1 MSPKSLKV
9 SRLDCVSFIVIPYLN
24 TKVIS

>member
-9 SRLDCVSFIVIPYLN
+9 LCLRVRWM
-24 TKVIS
+24 